1 MSKEISRREFF
12 KIAGGIAAGASFSS
26 LTTSCASTP
35 TLEKPTSQ
43 LTRNVIPETTS
54 SEPTFSPTETP
65 TVTPIPKPT
74 NTLIPKPTFTPEQ
87 TPTAEVVV
95 FPQTQ
100 ITAELLKQ
108 GFANVGGA
116 EETIDLS
123 KITTQNAKEAQTLSW
138 KTIEGYASL
147 AWDEKI
153 SLEDLAKDEIKA
165 AKAVVSLGSQAG
177 VEGFY
182 RPGEV
187 LPQFKDLTLL
197 RLAIDKLPGSQDFY
211 DAKLSSF
218 PQNLIIRKGSHLTV
232 LGLWA
237 DESGRWATVATDEG
251 FDREKSGIQPRDIPR
266 QYLAV
271 IPQDLPD
278 NIEGLSLQRLLN
290 ANNYNYSNGVV
301 ENLGDTG
308 KLYHQEL
315 NIIEPT
321 LAKNLEKEA
330 GALFMDQKPDG
341 SWYENPI
348 VPYPAKEITGDTYG
362 GVTVTKDGQVVAM
375 SSDGTKEI
383 AKAKYDSEKRQWV
396 WEAVVVATP
405 TPEATAGDA
414 GTVLVG
420 KEGLLPDFRETKEIS
435 SVEMEIN
442 GEKREFLGWRL
453 GFTEVFV
460 DKEFVALDIDF
471 GMGGH
476 KNAGETILPNL
487 AEPAAAENVEKIGA
501 LVHAI
506 NLGIVSRSAK
516 EVPIDW
522 YDKYIKY
529 LQDNSGTSYELKGF
543 VPVVGKTGTYE
554 EGNLGNV
561 DPGLP
566 VKFILLPPRLDF
578 NEAWER
584 VDRIGGGDPRAPF
597 HLVYAEQ
604 SGGYFQID
612 VINRQLYVWNSGF
625 TLKGKLYSDRIF
637 SAAAHLYD
645 LIEISSRLSA
655 IRSPITSFQ
664 SGPDSEIYIPATN
677 PLFFADA
684 GQWKRPYLIWD
695 KSFK

>member
-43 LTRNVIPETTS
+43 LTRSVISETTS

-123 KITTQNAKEAQTLSW
+123 KITTPNAKEAQTLSW

-165 AKAVVSLGSQAG
+165 TKAVVSLGSQAG

-405 TPEATAGDA
+405 TPEATP
-414 GTVLVG
+414 TQEKPKKPELVITPQYSETHTDG
-420 KEGLLPDFRETKEIS
+420 KIIVTLLSDESLPDEARVGIKPGRENDLLSFLEEKFVSPFRDQGKQFWAVTETGGVLPEPVTIDWSKPIELAWKRGTQGRIIGGGGAYVS
-435 SVEMEIN
+435 DSTTF
-442 GEKREFLGWRL
+442 EKREDGGLRVIFYYPPTY
-453 GFTEVFV
+453 FTEDGKFSPDQGPPKMFEAGFAFDIAKLAFLVSQEKFMQGKQGYTP
-460 DKEFVALDIDF
+460 DEFKAWFASQPDNDYDHRI
-471 GMGGH
+471 
-476 KNAGETILPNL
+476 I
-487 AEPAAAENVEKIGA
+487 
-501 LVHAI
+501 
-506 NLGIVSRSAK
+506 SRHSL
-516 EVPIDW
+516 E
-522 YDKYIKY
+522 
-529 LQDNSGTSYELKGF
+529 
-543 VPVVGKTGTYE
+543 
-554 EGNLGNV
+554 
-561 DPGLP
+561 
-566 VKFILLPPRLDF
+566 
-578 NEAWER
+578 
-584 VDRIGGGDPRAPF
+584 
-597 HLVYAEQ
+597 
-604 SGGYFQID
+604 
-612 VINRQLYVWNSGF
+612 
-625 TLKGKLYSDRIF
+625 
-637 SAAAHLYD
+637 D
-645 LIEISSRLSA
+645 LIS
-655 IRSPITSFQ
+655 TSLTT
-664 SGPDSEIYIPATN
+664 Y
-677 PLFFADA
+677 
-684 GQWKRPYLIWD
+684 K
-695 KSFK
+695 

>member
-348 VPYPAKEITGDTYG
+348 VPYPPSEEKSVHTVVQGETLSKIASQYGITTEEILKANPEITNPSKINVDQELTILIPGFTNYYG
-362 GVTVTKDGQVVAM
+362 PTLTKDSRIVIFSPDQTSELAQVNYNEKTKQWQWEQKINF
-375 SSDGTKEI
+375 SS
-383 AKAKYDSEKRQWV
+383 
-396 WEAVVVATP
+396 
-405 TPEATAGDA
+405 
-414 GTVLVG
+414 
-420 KEGLLPDFRETKEIS
+420 ETTND
-435 SVEMEIN
+435 VCQN
-442 GEKREFLGWRL
+442 RN
-453 GFTEVFV
+453 TNNEV
-460 DKEFVALDIDF
+460 
-471 GMGGH
+471 
-476 KNAGETILPNL
+476 IL
-487 AEPAAAENVEKIGA
+487 
-501 LVHAI
+501 
-506 NLGIVSRSAK
+506 S
-516 EVPIDW
+516 VPIDA
-522 YDKYIKY
+522 
-529 LQDNSGTSYELKGF
+529 QDFSLSCESSASAMVAAYFKPEPPAGFSNWEEYFVKTIPLDCNPHKGF
-543 VPVVGKTGTYE
+543 RGKIDGYLSTSC
-554 EGNLGNV
+554 
-561 DPGLP
+561 
-566 VKFILLPPRLDF
+566 
-578 NEAWER
+578 EAPN
-584 VDRIGGGDPRAPF
+584 GYG
-597 HLVYAEQ
+597 VYAEPVAAALNKVGISAIVEYGVDYLGVAQ
-604 SGGYFQID
+604 AVKDGYPVIVWISGKSVEPEYETDPETGQKYPLLLGEHVWVVIGVSSDNKNFLINDPWQGRQYWSNNFPRWD
-612 VINRQLYVWNSGF
+612 VFEGMRVIV
-625 TLKGKLYSDRIF
+625 KGKNSTTA
-637 SAAAHLYD
+637 S
-645 LIEISSRLSA
+645 
-655 IRSPITSFQ
+655 
-664 SGPDSEIYIPATN
+664 
-677 PLFFADA
+677 
-684 GQWKRPYLIWD
+684 
-695 KSFK
+695 